1 MPATLVG
8 LLRWNASALLVVAS
22 LFAALAAYHQVRSR
36 RAKYYASRQGALDR
50 TKRWR
55 LATMPLILLAVL
67 LGSLSQLP
75 VLGSLTVASQLESL
89 DAVL

>member
-1 MPATLVG
+1 
-8 LLRWNASALLVVAS
+8 
-22 LFAALAAYHQVRSR
+22 
-36 RAKYYASRQGALDR
+36 
-50 TKRWR
+50 
-55 LATMPLILLAVL
+55 MPLILLAVL